1 MSVNTWISNQRK
13 KRMRQIRSCFQL
25 KISKTFRWTN
35 KKRRSVSPRC
45 VGGEHDVIAIDAALK
60 YETLAKM
67 RLDRAKANVEAAAKE
82 LKEAERGV
90 EDAKKYTKSVKSYC
104 KKSQANQA
112 NASDYVFVS
121 PASKTKTSKVAVDVK
136 EDSTCASK
144 GDES

>member
-1 MSVNTWISNQRK
+1 
-13 KRMRQIRSCFQL
+13 MRQLRSCIQL

-35 KKRRSVSPRC
+35 KKRSVSPRC
-45 VGGEHDVIAIDAALK
+45 VGGEHDIIAIDAALN
-60 YETLAKM
+60 YEALAKT
-67 RLDRAKANVEAAAKE
+67 RLDRAKTNVEAAAKE

-104 KKSQANQA
+104 KKCQANQA
-112 NASDYVFVS
+112 NASDYVFVN
-121 PASKTKTSKVAVDVK
+121 PASKIVTEIRKRAVDVK